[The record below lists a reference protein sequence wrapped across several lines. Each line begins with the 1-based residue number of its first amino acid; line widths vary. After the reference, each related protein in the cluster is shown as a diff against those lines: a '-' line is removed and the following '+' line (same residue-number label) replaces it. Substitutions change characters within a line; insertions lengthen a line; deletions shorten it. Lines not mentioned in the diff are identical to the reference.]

1 MTSPISPSSPVT
13 LKGPGSSR
21 VSPISPIQT
30 NVDNILTTPILRN
43 GLPLH
48 KPSPK
53 NSPQNRRLDLR
64 AEFSGRRSPLVK
76 VTNNTSP
83 ITPKASPSTVGQFYQ
98 PNVSVSLN
106 SCSRSDLNLSD
117 SVLEHSKLSGQQI
130 VNRTPVVTINHQTVT
145 MDQERGKEAPKPRLT
160 VESDSFSKKQQQE
173 IFARQQLYSRAFSPF
188 SLPNSIP
195 TTAAGKFN
203 KQIELTQQLMQ
214 HELGSLV
221 DLHGRGEKEAH
232 SQPAFPTAATQLR
245 QPPNNIQSARQGPR
259 QPSPRQ
265 RTLPTEILMQQNRDR
280 LLSQQQE
287 RLLAQQR
294 QHAATSASRDHNVH
308 SPLFAQRQESLLHR
322 PPTGTPNQHLQ
333 HIPYGGGVL
342 NQIGYPIG
350 LNPQLYKQLATD
362 PALTQVTSASL
373 LQSLAGY
380 HQQLQLAAAAAGK
393 FGPLAHLYQS
403 NSKPSDDNKTPNQ
416 FGVIRP

>member
-1 MTSPISPSSPVT
+1 M
-13 LKGPGSSR
+13 
-21 VSPISPIQT
+21 SPISPIQAS
-30 NVDNILTTPILRN
+30 VDNILTTPILRN

-106 SCSRSDLNLSD
+106 SCSRNDLNLSD
-117 SVLEHSKLSGQQI
+117 SVLEHSKLSGQQV
-130 VNRTPVVTINHQTVT
+130 VNRAPVVTINHQTIAI
-145 MDQERGKEAPKPRLT
+145 DQERGKEAPKPRLT
-160 VESDSFSKKQQQE
+160 VESDAFSKKQQQE

-203 KQIELTQQLMQ
+203 KQFELTQQLMQQ

-221 DLHGRGEKEAH
+221 DLHGRGEKESH
-232 SQPAFPTAATQLR
+232 SQPAFPTAAAAQLR
-245 QPPNNIQSARQGPR
+245 QPPNNIQSARPNPR
-259 QPSPRQ
+259 QQSPRQ
-265 RTLPTEILMQQNRDR
+265 RTIPTELLMQQGRER
-280 LLSQQQE
+280 LSQQE

-294 QHAATSASRDHNVH
+294 QHVATSVTRDHNVH

-322 PPTGTPNQHLQ
+322 PPGAPNQHLQ
-333 HIPYGGGVL
+333 HLPYSGAML

-362 PALTQVTSASL
+362 PALTQVTSAGL

-380 HQQLQLAAAAAGK
+380 QQLQLAAAAAGK
-393 FGPLAHLYQS
+393 FGPLAHLYQT
-403 NSKPSDDNKTPNQ
+403 NSKPNDDAKTPNQ

>member
-1 MTSPISPSSPVT
+1 M
-13 LKGPGSSR
+13 
-21 VSPISPIQT
+21 
-30 NVDNILTTPILRN
+30 
-43 GLPLH
+43 
-48 KPSPK
+48 
-53 NSPQNRRLDLR
+53 R

-106 SCSRSDLNLSD
+106 SCSRNDINLSD

-130 VNRTPVVTINHQTVT
+130 VNRTPVVTINHQTISI
-145 MDQERGKEAPKPRLT
+145 DHERGKEAPKPRLT
-160 VESDSFSKKQQQE
+160 VESDAFSKKQQQE

-195 TTAAGKFN
+195 TTAAGKLN
-203 KQIELTQQLMQ
+203 KQFELTQQLMQ
-214 HELGSLV
+214 HDLGSLV
-221 DLHGRGEKEAH
+221 DLHGRAGEKEVH
-232 SQPAFPTAATQLR
+232 SQPAFPTAAAQLR
-245 QPPNNIQSARQGPR
+245 QQPNNLQSARQGPR
-259 QPSPRQ
+259 QHSPRQ
-265 RTLPTEILMQQNRDR
+265 RTIPTELIMQQGRER

-294 QHAATSASRDHNVH
+294 QHAASSVSRDHQVH

-322 PPTGTPNQHLQ
+322 PSGAPNQHLQ
-333 HIPYGGGVL
+333 HLPYGGGML

-350 LNPQLYKQLATD
+350 LNPQLYKQLTTD

-403 NSKPSDDNKTPNQ
+403 NSKPSDDSKNPNQ